1 MEKPPV
7 RHLFD
12 PKTGKDYF
20 SIADVVGYVTDTV
33 DARNY
38 WKVLKNR
45 LKKSSPELVT
55 KCNQLKMV
63 SKDGK
68 YYLTDV
74 ADAETILQIAEVVPG
89 ANIAVLND
97 CLRSPEETENPL
109 STRQDL
115 EKEES
120 EMQLLVDVYQKDVF
134 IFIEAM
140 VAGVLLENI
149 SISVFPKKVIISGK
163 RSNEDFKSSPE
174 DSQKE
179 YLRQELLW
187 TNFSRTI
194 LLPHKIQIDKVEKIQ
209 EHGRLIIKLLKTDN
223 SPPNS

>member
-12 PKTGKDYF
+12 LKAGKDYF

-45 LKKSSPELVT
+45 LKK
-55 KCNQLKMV
+55 
-63 SKDGK
+63 
-68 YYLTDV
+68 
-74 ADAETILQIAEVVPG
+74 
-89 ANIAVLND
+89 
-97 CLRSPEETENPL
+97 RSPEETENPL

-209 EHGRLIIKLLKTDN
+209 EHGRLIIKLLDLPFNQNNTTKIA
-223 SPPNS
+223 PPHLIYAMA